1 MSWLDGLS
9 TALTAGTKGASGWLE
24 GQQRGRKEAEERAK
38 ELAAA
43 LRQKRIDEQNALLQN
58 AQLGHLT
65 KQTELMGV
73 PKAAEPYTLAP
84 RARRYGAN
92 NELLAEGA
100 LEQADVV
107 ETKPFMG
114 GTARFKNGNFDT
126 WVIRP
131 QAERDMSPAQAA
143 MQGQRQIS
151 NAMRMEQNYG
161 NEPNIKRAKEYA
173 SAFQGIKAAEKDSNP
188 QTNLAMMYEAV
199 KMRDPNAVREGELGL
214 QLRARGVPQ
223 WLQGMWDR
231 AAKGNMLTDTERR
244 QIVNW
249 AKEKVSEQRKL
260 VTPIQARFGA
270 QLRGMGQAAD
280 SAFVA
285 ADPFAGVDTEDRAAK
300 YRRP

>member
-1 MSWLDGLS
+1 MASWLDGLS
-9 TALTAGTKGASGWLE
+9 TALTAGTQGAASWLE
-24 GQQRGRKEAEERAK
+24 GQQRGRKEADDRAK

-43 LRQKRIDEQNALLQN
+43 LRQKRIDEQNELMQN
-58 AQLGHLT
+58 AQIGKLNKPEAPPEVSRGAAIFQNG
-65 KQTELMGV
+65 KWVIPSPIV
-73 PKAAEPYTLAP
+73 PES
-84 RARRYGAN
+84 
-92 NELLAEGA
+92 
-100 LEQADVV
+100 ADAI

-131 QAERDMSPAQAA
+131 QAERDLSPSQVLA
-143 MQGQRQIS
+143 QGQRQNS

-161 NEPNIKRAKEYA
+161 NEENIKRGKEYA

-223 WLQGMWDR
+223 WVEGMWAR

-249 AKEKVSEQRKL
+249 AKEKVTEQRKL
-260 VTPIQARFGA
+260 VTPIQARYGA

-285 ADPFAGVDTEDRAAK
+285 PDPFAGVDTGDRASK